1 MLCVGT
7 RKEVSV
13 AMTELRV
20 STWSAYRGIIAALT
34 GALVALVLVVLL
46 YGGFII
52 VRGWIEGTS
61 EFTRN
66 DDLRIIWREL
76 AFPFLGCGA
85 VGAATGWATRAPHG
99 RHRIART
106 LVLVVLGSIPIVA
119 LLSRLKEPIHRYK
132 SIEHPL
138 YYPSEVLFLA
148 LPPITVAAVLT
159 LKRCWR

>member
-1 MLCVGT
+1 
-7 RKEVSV
+7 
-13 AMTELRV
+13 
-20 STWSAYRGIIAALT
+20 
-34 GALVALVLVVLL
+34 
-46 YGGFII
+46 
-52 VRGWIEGTS
+52 
-61 EFTRN
+61 
-66 DDLRIIWREL
+66 L

>member
-52 VRGWIEGTS
+52 VRGWFEGTS
-61 EFTRN
+61 EFQRN
-66 DDLRIIWREL
+66 DDL
-76 AFPFLGCGA
+76 
-85 VGAATGWATRAPHG
+85 
-99 RHRIART
+99 
-106 LVLVVLGSIPIVA
+106 
-119 LLSRLKEPIHRYK
+119 
-132 SIEHPL
+132 
-138 YYPSEVLFLA
+138 
-148 LPPITVAAVLT
+148 
-159 LKRCWR
+159 

>member
-1 MLCVGT
+1 
-7 RKEVSV
+7 
-13 AMTELRV
+13 MTERL
-20 STWSAYRGIIAALT
+20 TSALNVRRGIIAALT

-52 VRGWIEGTS
+52 VRGWFEGTS
-61 EFTRN
+61 EFQRSAN
-66 DDLRIIWREL
+66 LRYMWKEL

-85 VGAATGWATRAPHG
+85 VTAAAGWATYAPPG
-99 RHRIART
+99 RHHFAWS
-106 LVLVVLGSIPIVA
+106 LVLVVLGSIPLMS
-119 LLSRLKEPIHRYK
+119 LLSTVIEPVRRYK